1 MVGDEIM
8 SLTRTS
14 LAYTAGHWGWAQARA
29 STGSSLAQQQEHPR
43 SHARLEVDLGQP
55 LLVLQAPNLRG
66 AIGTTLKGQRPS
78 AKVKG

>member
-1 MVGDEIM
+1 MVGDENM
-8 SLTRTS
+8 SLTRTN
-14 LAYTAGHWGWAQARA
+14 LAYIAGHWGWAQARA
-29 STGSSLAQQQEHPR
+29 STGSGLAQQQEHPR

>member
-1 MVGDEIM
+1 MVGDENM
-8 SLTRTS
+8 SLTRTN
-14 LAYTAGHWGWAQARA
+14 LACIAGHWGWAQARA
-29 STGSSLAQQQEHPR
+29 STGSSLAQQQEHPH